1 MSLGEFLRYRWQ
13 AGRRAW
19 RGAPADEWAVQADQQ
34 GVLLR
39 HESYRGFL
47 AKSVSEEHA
56 TWSEIV
62 RVVAWKQDNFTWDT
76 IWLRFELVGE
86 RALDVPEDA
95 VGWRSLADGL
105 SRLLPGSAALE
116 EWWPA
121 VAFPA
126 FAENVVQ
133 LYPPPNNSSKPT
145 PLRGAA

>member
-1 MSLGEFLRYRWQ
+1 MEFREFLRYRWQ

-19 RGAPADEWAVQADQQ
+19 RGAPADEWTVEADQQ
-34 GVLLR
+34 GVWLR

-47 AKSVSEEHA
+47 AKAISEKRIS
-56 TWSEIV
+56 WSEVV
-62 RVVAWKQDNFTWDT
+62 RVVACKQDNFAWDT
-76 IWLRFELVGE
+76 IWLRFELAGE
-86 RALDVPEDA
+86 AAMDVPEDS
-95 VGWRSLADGL
+95 VGWRTLVDGL
-105 SRLLPGSAALE
+105 AAYLPGLASFE